1 MNKPLIVGSF
11 AVAGLA
17 LFATGLF
24 MIGNRHE
31 AFARHA
37 QFYVE
42 FSNLSGIARG
52 AKVQVAGMDAG
63 EVVDVRIPPSP
74 ASKFRVKLRI
84 NETLSGL
91 VRTDSLVTILTEGVV
106 GNKFLSI
113 NVGTAQAPAAASDST
128 LASKE
133 ATELSALLDQAKG
146 TITDI
151 DVTVRNANS
160 VITTASQLVTTVGGN
175 LNSTLNE
182 VKTTVGNANDV
193 VVGLKEGKGPA
204 GMLLRDEALAAQIRK
219 AVTNAQ
225 DATDEFSHAAE
236 HASSLVSDVQSRNF
250 PQKIDE
256 TLASVKDTVNNLDA
270 TSKQV
275 RQTVSDFTGA
285 DEKGVTAAE
294 NLRESLSNVNTA
306 TANMA
311 DDTEALKH
319 NFFLRGFFRSR
330 GYFNLDRLSPDLYRK
345 DRTFSRPDNRR
356 AWLHADELF
365 QLTADGAEQ
374 LTQKGRNLLNM
385 TVGQYGARIL
395 QSPLVIEGYSD
406 AADAAQRLATSRTRA
421 ILVRNYLQNHFQ
433 LDPSTIGSVALEN
446 HPPSGLDHGDWN
458 GIAIVILDPSRHR

>member
-1 MNKPLIVGSF
+1 
-11 AVAGLA
+11 
-17 LFATGLF
+17 
-24 MIGNRHE
+24 
-31 AFARHA
+31 
-37 QFYVE
+37 
-42 FSNLSGIARG
+42 
-52 AKVQVAGMDAG
+52 
-63 EVVDVRIPPSP
+63 
-74 ASKFRVKLRI
+74 
-84 NETLSGL
+84 
-91 VRTDSLVTILTEGVV
+91 
-106 GNKFLSI
+106 
-113 NVGTAQAPAAASDST
+113 
-128 LASKE
+128 
-133 ATELSALLDQAKG
+133 
-146 TITDI
+146 
-151 DVTVRNANS
+151 
-160 VITTASQLVTTVGGN
+160 
-175 LNSTLNE
+175 LNE

-193 VVGLKEGKGPA
+193 VVGLKEGNGPA

-236 HASSLVSDVQSRNF
+236 HASSLVSDIQSRSF

-275 RQTVSDFTGA
+275 RQTVSDFSGA

-306 TANMA
+306 MANMA

-385 TVGQYGARIL
+385 TVGQYGASIL

-406 AADAAQRLATSRTRA
+406 TADAAQRLATSRTRA

>member
-11 AVAGLA
+11 ALAGFA

-42 FSNLSGIARG
+42 FSNLSGIAKG

-63 EVVDVRIPPSP
+63 EVVDVQIPGSP
-74 ASKFRVKLRI
+74 RSKFRVRIRI
-84 NETLSGL
+84 NETLHGL
-91 VRTDSLVTILTEGVV
+91 VRTDSIVTISTEGVV

-113 NVGTAQAPAAASDST
+113 SLGTAQAPTAAPDAT

-133 ATELSALLDQAKG
+133 PMELSALLDQAKG

-151 DVTVRNANS
+151 DATVRNADGL
-160 VITTASQLVTTVGGN
+160 ITNARHIVTTVGGN
-175 LNSTLNE
+175 LNATLSE

-204 GMLLRDEALAAQIRK
+204 GMLLRDEALAARIRQ

-225 DATDEFSHAAE
+225 NATVELNHAAE
-236 HASSLVSDVQSRNF
+236 HASSIVSDVQSRSF
-250 PQKIDE
+250 PEKIDE
-256 TLASVKDTVNNLDA
+256 TLASVRDTVSNLDA

-275 RQTVSDFTGA
+275 RQTVADFTGP

-330 GYFNLDRLSPDLYRK
+330 GYFSLNPLPPDLYRK
-345 DRTFSRPDNRR
+345 DHLFSAPDNRR
-356 AWLHADELF
+356 AWLRADEVF

-374 LTQKGRNLLNM
+374 LTYTGRTLLN
-385 TVGQYGARIL
+385 VAVAQYGAAIL
-395 QSPLVIEGYSD
+395 QSPVVIEGYSD
-406 AADAAQRLATSRTRA
+406 TADAAQRLATSRTRA
-421 ILVRNYLQNHFQ
+421 ILVRNYVQSHFQ
-433 LDPSTIGSVALEN
+433 LEPTTIGSVALEN
-446 HPPSGLDHGDWN
+446 QPPAGLDRADWN
-458 GIAIVILDPSRHR
+458 GVAIVILSSRHR